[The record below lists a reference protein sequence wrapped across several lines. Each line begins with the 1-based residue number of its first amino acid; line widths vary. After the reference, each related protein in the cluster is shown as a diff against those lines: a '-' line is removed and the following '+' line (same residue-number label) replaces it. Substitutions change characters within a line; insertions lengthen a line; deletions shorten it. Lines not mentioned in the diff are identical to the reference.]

1 MAARYRRE
9 EGSPVTGLLAES
21 RSAWT
26 ALYPGLLLGEKERA
40 ARTVE
45 CANCG
50 AAIDYACTAV
60 TGLVASG
67 PCDVRVRDAAAAT
80 ESAA

>member
-1 MAARYRRE
+1 M
-9 EGSPVTGLLAES
+9 TGLLAES

-26 ALYPGLLLGEKERA
+26 ALYPGLLIGEIERT

-45 CANCG
+45 CSKCN
-50 AAIDYACTAV
+50 AARDYACTAV

-67 PCDVRVRDAAAAT
+67 PCEVRVRDAEAEARGEAA
-80 ESAA
+80 